1 MQSTLEQ
8 KPFLPQPR
16 DTDIKSENRRGR
28 LLDGLT
34 VPSLMS
40 IYEEVA
46 HFLKRYETVVQAGN
60 LTKVNEMTNEAHLTT
75 LVFAPSCLPHE
86 ATMVSKIYF
95 VVCDDVAARPAF
107 LPYKHS
113 RTPHFQLRSSP
124 KQLEALWR
132 RRTLRQD
139 KRLQRFARKS
149 NLFRNASRMLPHNT
163 PSASPYDQVRLTPN
177 PKYTKRRA

>member
-60 LTKVNEMTNEAHLTT
+60 LKKVNEMTNEAHLTT
-75 LVFAPSCLPHE
+75 LVFAPSCLPH
-86 ATMVSKIYF
+86 VLCIP
-95 VVCDDVAARPAF
+95 PA
-107 LPYKHS
+107 
-113 RTPHFQLRSSP
+113 
-124 KQLEALWR
+124 
-132 RRTLRQD
+132 
-139 KRLQRFARKS
+139 
-149 NLFRNASRMLPHNT
+149 T
-163 PSASPYDQVRLTPN
+163 PS
-177 PKYTKRRA
+177 